1 MTASRQIEEIF
12 MFEQATIPV
21 ENPAVFSEVKT
32 AIEAVFAPTSVAGYL
47 KHVERAQLRAREFEK
62 ILHEG
67 LLGATTKTR
76 YAELGNSDQGQIRE
90 RYLQLVERVAPEL
103 RGKYRK
109 VYVSY

>member
-1 MTASRQIEEIF
+1 

-21 ENPAVFSEVKT
+21 ENPAVFAEVKS
-32 AIEAVFAPTSVAGYL
+32 AIEAAFAPAAVAGYL
-47 KHVERAQLRAREFEK
+47 KHVEHAQLRAREFEK
-62 ILHEG
+62 ILYEG
-67 LLGATTKTR
+67 LLGAAAKAK
-76 YAELGNSDQGQIRE
+76 YAELGNADQGQIRE